1 MFGKTPL
8 PPTNRRRKTAML
20 DVLRRNAGS
29 WAIKIVLSF
38 IALTF
43 IWWGVG
49 TYSERG
55 RNVAAT
61 VAGETITTGELAE
74 AAAGLEKTYRE
85 TYGPAFTPEMAKA
98 LDLRKQALD
107 SLIQRRILL
116 SEADRMGLSATN
128 TEVQREI
135 AATPAFQ
142 ADGQF
147 REDRYRAVLSYNRVT
162 PAEFEASKRTEITL
176 RKVEGLLAA
185 GALVPETEARELF
198 HAAARKI
205 RLVIV
210 TADPGNAGGVGAPTE
225 AEIAAKYEQVRE
237 SFRKPARVKLAVATF
252 TPDLFGRGVHPSE
265 AEIKAYY
272 EGNSDQ
278 FRSEEQ
284 RLVTRI
290 VLPFGKKDQ
299 EATRGKVEGILR
311 EASKGRGEFDAQA
324 KKHSRGRGGEA
335 WLTRKD
341 AGPEL
346 GAALFSAPVDT
357 VVGPVET
364 GGNLVIARVNR
375 IRFPET
381 LPLAQVRDRVVA
393 QLSREKGKDQAVV
406 KAYEAQ
412 PKAAAS
418 KDLKATAA
426 SFGVPVL
433 ETGWVEAG
441 GTAGVPAAVVQ
452 EAPLLPAGE
461 VAPVKTVGDAHYL
474 FQVMAKEESSV
485 PPLSAVRDRVA
496 AAVAQEKRAAV
507 ARAALQGALAASK
520 TAADLEANAKKA
532 GLPATVTGWF
542 SPASDPLPDALA
554 AAGEIRKELSS
565 LSQKAPISPR
575 VYPGKADRSVAL
587 ALLAEEQPSDAE
599 FARQKAE
606 LMKGM
611 SQNKKAAM
619 MDAFL
624 SERRKQYKVEIHPEA
639 LK

>member
-1 MFGKTPL
+1 
-8 PPTNRRRKTAML
+8 ML

-61 VAGETITTGELAE
+61 VAGETITTADLAE
-74 AAAGLEKTYRE
+74 AAAGIEKTYRE
-85 TYGPAFTPEMAKA
+85 VYGPAFTPEMAKT

-116 SEADRMGLSATN
+116 MEAGRMGLSATDA
-128 TEVQREI
+128 EVQREI

-147 REDRYRAVLSYNRVT
+147 REDRYRSVLSYNRLT
-162 PAEFEASKRTEITL
+162 PGEFEASRRMEITL
-176 RKVEGLLAA
+176 KKMEGLLAA

-198 HAAARKI
+198 RAAARKI
-205 RLVIV
+205 RLAVA
-210 TADPGNAGGVGAPTE
+210 TADPEKAKGVEAPTE
-225 AEIAAKYEQVRE
+225 AEIAAKYEQARE
-237 SFRKPARVKLAVATF
+237 SLRKPARVKLAVAAF
-252 TPDLFGRGVHPSE
+252 TPELFGRGVRPSD
-265 AEIKAYY
+265 AEVKAYY
-272 EGNSDQ
+272 EGNPDP

-284 RLVTRI
+284 RLVSRI
-290 VLPFGKKDQ
+290 VLPFGGKDQ
-299 EATRGKVEGILR
+299 EASRGKVEGILR
-311 EASKGRGEFDAQA
+311 EASRGKAEFDAQA

-364 GGNLVIARVNR
+364 GGNFVIARVNR

-381 LPLAQVRDRVVA
+381 LPLAQVRDRVVE

-418 KDLKATAA
+418 KDLRATAA

-433 ETGWVEAG
+433 ETGWVEAEG
-441 GTAGVPAAVVQ
+441 AAGVPPVVVQ
-452 EAPLLPAGE
+452 DALLLPAGE
-461 VAPVKTVGDAHYL
+461 VAPVKSVGDTHYV
-474 FQVMAKEESSV
+474 FQVMAKEESGV
-485 PPLSAVRDRVA
+485 PPLSAVRDRVT
-496 AAVAQEKRAAV
+496 AAVTREKRAAA
-507 ARAALQGALAASK
+507 ARAILQQALAASK
-520 TAADLEANAKKA
+520 TAADLEANARKA
-532 GLPATVTGWF
+532 GLPTAVTGWF
-542 SPASDPLPDALA
+542 SPVSDPLPDALA
-554 AAGEIRKELSS
+554 AAGEIRMELSS
-565 LSQKAPISPR
+565 LSQKAPVSPKM
-575 VYPGKADRSVAL
+575 YPGKADRSVGV
-587 ALLAEEQPSDAE
+587 ALLGEEQATDAE
-599 FARQKAE
+599 FARQKSE

-611 SQNKKAAM
+611 SERKKAAM
-619 MDAFL
+619 VEAFL
-624 SERRKQYKVEIHPEA
+624 SDRRKEYKVEIHPEA